1 MNDHP
6 ARPVIGITPSASD
19 VTLDH
24 GTFGRYALGRTY
36 TDAVRLAGG
45 LPVILPPGE
54 PDVDMLLDHLDGV
67 ILSGGGD
74 IDPCAYGD
82 PVCHPKTYGVDTE
95 RDQFELDI
103 VRAARDRD
111 LPLLGICRGIQ
122 VFNVALGGT
131 LVQDIEDQL
140 DSTINHRQQT
150 DGLGRDDTSHHVAIA
165 PDTPLCDLLGVPSL
179 AVNSFHHQAIRDP
192 SPDLEVIARA
202 ADGLIEAVWYPA
214 MRFCLAVQWHPEM
227 LAAAHP
233 PHLAIFGGLVAAT
246 ARTRTVVTT

>member
-1 MNDHP
+1 MNDRLT
-6 ARPVIGITPSASD
+6 RPVIGIIPSASD

-24 GTFGRYALGRTY
+24 GTFERYALARTY

-54 PDVDMLLDHLDGV
+54 PDVQGLLDHLDGV

-74 IDPCAYGD
+74 IDPCTYGD
-82 PVCHPKTYGVDTE
+82 AACHPTTDGVDTE
-95 RDQFELDI
+95 RDQFEFDI

-140 DSTINHRQQT
+140 DSAISHRQQT
-150 DGLGRDDTSHHVAIA
+150 DGLGRDDTSHHVALA
-165 PDTPLCDLLGVPSL
+165 PDTPLFDLLGVPSL
-179 AVNSFHHQAIRDP
+179 AVNSFHHQAIRDL
-192 SPDLEVIARA
+192 SPNLEVIARA
-202 ADGLIEAVWYPA
+202 PDGLIEAVWYPA
-214 MRFCLAVQWHPEM
+214 MRFGLAVQWHPEM
-227 LAAAHP
+227 LAADHP
-233 PHLAIFGGLVAAT
+233 PHLAIFGGLVRAA